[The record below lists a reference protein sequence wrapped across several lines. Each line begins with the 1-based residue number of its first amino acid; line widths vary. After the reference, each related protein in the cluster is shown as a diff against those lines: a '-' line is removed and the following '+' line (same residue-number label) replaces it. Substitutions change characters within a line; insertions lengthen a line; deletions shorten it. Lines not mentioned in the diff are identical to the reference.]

1 MFIVID
7 SQKNTIILDAAQANE
22 LAKIINKHGIIGEV
36 KQHKNRKELDAEI
49 SAFLKGELK

>member
-7 SQKNTIILDAAQANE
+7 NQKNTILLDDEKANE
-22 LAKIINKHGIIGEV
+22 LAKIINKQGIIGEI

-49 SAFLKGELK
+49 SAFLKGEKK